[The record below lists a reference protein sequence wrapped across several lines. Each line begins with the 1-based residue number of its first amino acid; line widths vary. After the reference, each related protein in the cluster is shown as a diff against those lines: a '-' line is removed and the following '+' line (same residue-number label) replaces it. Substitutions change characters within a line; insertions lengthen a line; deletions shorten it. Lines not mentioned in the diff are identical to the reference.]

1 MDEAVN
7 LSMAELL
14 NTDNLSL
21 FLYFVVPGFVAMKV
35 YDLIVPS
42 ERRKFGESV
51 IEVVSFS
58 MLNLGLTFWIIAEI
72 NNPEFRFNNPV
83 LYYFATFLVVSVV
96 PAALAIAT
104 SKLLTSRFLRGIILH
119 PTPTGWDYFF
129 AKGQACWI
137 LFHLKSGTK
146 LGGLYGENSFASSFP
161 NEQEIYV
168 QEIWRVDELG
178 RFVEKVE
185 GTAGTIIKREE
196 CKLIELFT
204 KDE

>member
-1 MDEAVN
+1 
-7 LSMAELL
+7 MAELL
-14 NTDNLSL
+14 NTDSLSL

-42 ERRKFGESV
+42 ERRKFGESL

-58 MLNLGLTFWIIAEI
+58 MVNLALTFWIIAEI
-72 NNPEFRFNNPV
+72 NKPEFRSNNSF
-83 LYYFATFLVVSVV
+83 LYYAATFLVVSVV
-96 PAALAIAT
+96 PAGLAIAT
-104 SKLLTSRFLRGIILH
+104 HKFLTSRFLRGRMLH

-129 AKGQACWI
+129 DKGQSCWI

-161 NEQEIYV
+161 NEQEVYV

-178 RFVEKVE
+178 RFVEKVQ
-185 GTAGTIIKREE
+185 GTAGTVIKRDD

-204 KDE
+204 MEGK

>member
-1 MDEAVN
+1 
-7 LSMAELL
+7 MAELL
-14 NTDNLSL
+14 NTSNLSL
-21 FLYFVVPGFVAMKV
+21 FLYFVVPGFVAMKI

-42 ERRKFGESV
+42 ERRNFGESL

-58 MLNLGLTFWIIAEI
+58 MLNLAFTFWIIAEI
-72 NNPEFRFNNPV
+72 NKPEFRSNSPV
-83 LYYFATFLVVSVV
+83 LYYLATFLVVSVV
-96 PAALAIAT
+96 PAVLAVVT
-104 SKLLTSRFLRGIILH
+104 HKFLVSRFLRGRALH

-161 NEQEIYV
+161 NEQEVYV
-168 QEIWRVDELG
+168 QEIWRVDERG
-178 RFVEKVE
+178 RFVERVQ
-185 GTAGTIIKREE
+185 GTAGAVIKREE

-204 KDE
+204 KEG